1 MDQDAIRAALE
12 QLSEEQLVD
21 ILTLIR
27 SLKNECNEE
36 HPAAF
41 PPEEQPAQS

>member
-1 MDQDAIRAALE
+1 MDQMAIRAALE

-21 ILTLIR
+21 ILCLIR

-36 HPAAF
+36 HPAAS
-41 PPEEQPAQS
+41 QQGDQTAQG